1 MFLRPAPCL
10 SFSLSPKTNLV
21 VNAERY
27 SWRRVGRGYLS
38 LRRKTRSW
46 CAGGDAAPNHN
57 QNGFSNF
64 SQGEGPAASSVISKS
79 RREIL
84 LEYVKN
90 VQPEFLELFVKRAP
104 PQVVEAMRQ
113 TVTNMIGTLP
123 QQFFAITVTT
133 VAENLA
139 QLMYSVMMT
148 GYMFKNAQY
157 RLELQQSLEQVAL
170 TDGQNIRSNPE
181 YAPGTQKKVSGEV
194 IRWHNDSGPEK
205 IDAFKYIELLEGEID
220 ELQRQLEQ
228 RKATTGQNEILEY
241 LKSLEPQNLQE
252 LTSSAGEDAL
262 DAMNTFIQRLLG
274 VSDPAQLKRTPT
286 ETTAPELARLLYWL
300 MVVGYSIR
308 NIEVRFDMERVLGMP
323 AKLPELP
330 PGENL

>member
-1 MFLRPAPCL
+1 
-10 SFSLSPKTNLV
+10 
-21 VNAERY
+21 
-27 SWRRVGRGYLS
+27 
-38 LRRKTRSW
+38 
-46 CAGGDAAPNHN
+46 
-57 QNGFSNF
+57 
-64 SQGEGPAASSVISKS
+64 SKS
-79 RREIL
+79 KREML
-84 LEYVKN
+84 LEYVRN

-123 QQFFAITVTT
+123 PQFFAMTVTT

-194 IRWHNDSGPEK
+194 IRWRNDSGPEK
-205 IDAFKYIELLEGEID
+205 IDACKYIELLEGEI
-220 ELQRQLEQ
+220 EKLQHQLE
-228 RKATTGQNEILEY
+228 RGKASSGQNEILEY

-286 ETTAPELARLLYWL
+286 ETTALELARLLYWL

-308 NIEVRFDMERVLGMP
+308 NIEVRFDMERVLEM
-323 AKLPELP
+323 ASKLPELP
-330 PGENL
+330 SGENM